1 MGLPFGKAKLYAD
14 FAWLRARIARL
25 LRAFLRFF
33 AIFLQFFLTLLGRL
47 SQMHTNTHANKIR
60 HGVLCGLLAGAL
72 WGLVFLSPK
81 VMHQFSPLSQ
91 MVVRYI
97 CYGMFAVVLSAR
109 TIWPLIQQLSP
120 ADWRKLIVLSLQG
133 NIVYYLCLATGVKY
147 AGIAPTTLIIGVL
160 PLTITLMGRHE
171 HDSLPMRKLLLPSA
185 LIVLGIGAISLDV
198 FLHNNNQLNSSP
210 AQRAFALMAAVCA
223 LACWTFYAYR
233 NAQYLRAHPQVS
245 ASDWSNLTGVV
256 TALLA
261 VLMLIVG
268 YVVSLFSPNH
278 LLALNT
284 DPSLDWL
291 AFILIGGLAVAF
303 LASWLGNML
312 WNKASQAL
320 PISLSAQLIVSESL
334 FSLLYG
340 FIYDARWPRGLE
352 WVAMG
357 LALSG
362 VLWAIQLHV
371 RAHPQEAVPEM
382 H

>member
-1 MGLPFGKAKLYAD
+1 M
-14 FAWLRARIARL
+14 
-25 LRAFLRFF
+25 
-33 AIFLQFFLTLLGRL
+33 Q
-47 SQMHTNTHANKIR
+47 TNAHSAKIR

-81 VMHQFSPLSQ
+81 VTHQFSPLSQ
-91 MVVRYI
+91 TVVRYV
-97 CYGMFAVVLSAR
+97 CYGMFAVMFGVRS
-109 TIWPLIQQLSP
+109 IWPLIQNLTF
-120 ADWRKLIVLSLQG
+120 ADWRRLIVLSLQG
-133 NIVYYLCLATGVKY
+133 NILYYLCLATGVKY

-198 FLHNNNQLNSSP
+198 FLHSDNQLNSTP
-210 AQRAFALMAAVCA
+210 AQRAFALFAAACA
-223 LACWTFYAYR
+223 LALWTFYAYR
-233 NAQYLRAHPQVS
+233 NAQYLRAHPHVS

-261 VLMLIVG
+261 VFMLFVGIV
-268 YVVSLFSPNH
+268 VARFSPQN
-278 LLALNT
+278 LLAFNT
-284 DPSLDWL
+284 NPNLDWL
-291 AFILIGGLAVAF
+291 MFILVGGLAVAF
-303 LASWLGNML
+303 CASWLGNML

-340 FIYDARWPRGLE
+340 FIYDARWPRSLE
-352 WVAMG
+352 WAAMG

-362 VLWAIQLHV
+362 VLWAIELHV
-371 RAHPQEAVPEM
+371 RAHPKEAAPEM